1 MAVYQITN
9 KFLLDNFAIVTT
21 LLDADLTVGG
31 SIVVAG
37 VDSTFNGTYSIYAL
51 PEYEFIGVNNQGEL
65 LFNGSNPMSN
75 QIMYAKTAANVQMV
89 AATGTLTYTPVC
101 TWVTGTDIADWL
113 GITYASDST
122 FLDLC
127 AAATNQFCW
136 RRRQESNYVGDSL
149 SIVPS
154 QDVKMGTI
162 MMGGAIYRQRGSID
176 SFASF
181 SEMGTAPVVGL
192 SPIIKQ
198 MLGLGAHAVA

>member
-9 KFLLDNFAIVTT
+9 KFLLDNYAIVTT

-51 PEYEFIGVNNQGEL
+51 PEYEFIGVNDQGEL
-65 LFNGSNPMSN
+65 LFNGSNPMAN
-75 QIMYAKTAANVQMV
+75 QVMYAKTAANVQMV

-101 TWVTGTDIADWL
+101 TWVTGSDIADWL

-149 SIVPS
+149 STVPS
-154 QDVKMGTI
+154 QDVKLGTI
-162 MMGGAIYRQRGSID
+162 MYGGMCYRQRGAID
-176 SFASF
+176 QFASF
-181 SEMGTAPVVGL
+181 TEMGTATVPGL
-192 SPIIKQ
+192 SPAIKQ
-198 MLGLGAHAVA
+198 LLGLGAHAVA